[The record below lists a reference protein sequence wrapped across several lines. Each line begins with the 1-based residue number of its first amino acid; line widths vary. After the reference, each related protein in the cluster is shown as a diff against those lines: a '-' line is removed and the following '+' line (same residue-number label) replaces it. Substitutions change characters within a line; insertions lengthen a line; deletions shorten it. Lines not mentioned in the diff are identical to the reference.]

1 MAIGILESLAFLR
14 FVDERTVD
22 FLSNLHQ
29 SGSSFQFWLL
39 PLRGEILKVAELF
52 GQWQIS
58 EDQPITAAH
67 FLCDPTD
74 VSHVSFLPQALTN
87 QVFFPQVFL

>member
-1 MAIGILESLAFLR
+1 MAIGILESLASLR
-14 FVDERTVD
+14 FVDERMVD

-39 PLRGEILKVAELF
+39 PLRGESLEVAKLPN
-52 GQWQIS
+52 QWHIS
-58 EDQPITAAH
+58 GDQPITAAH

-74 VSHVSFLPQALTN
+74 VSHVSFLPQVLTN
-87 QVFFPQVFL
+87 QVFFP